1 MLLSQAT
8 PRVAQR
14 WRWRVASSALY
25 GGGHPSLGAMA
36 ALHTLRSLDASRSP
50 GIFPTSTR
58 DGMHSAAF
66 QRSAVAF
73 ASSARAFS
81 STRLRSLA
89 RLALGHALLLL
100 GRGDAGRRKG
110 GGEDCEDGAAPSLP
124 TERDLVASFAD
135 ALLPALPCF
144 RLHWR
149 AIARGARVLISQ
161 RSGDSGS
168 HKTATDAATKADLE
182 TISKQVCLTN
192 ALAL

>member
-1 MLLSQAT
+1 M
-8 PRVAQR
+8 P
-14 WRWRVASSALY
+14 
-25 GGGHPSLGAMA
+25 
-36 ALHTLRSLDASRSP
+36 
-50 GIFPTSTR
+50 
-58 DGMHSAAF
+58 SAAF

-149 AIARGARVLISQ
+149 AIARGVLLLLEASGPGAGASLRLNAAAQ
-161 RSGDSGS
+161 RLDRAEPLLSPLYR
-168 HKTATDAATKADLE
+168 AALE
-182 TISKQVCLTN
+182 LAAHDM
-192 ALAL
+192 ALMAG

>member
-1 MLLSQAT
+1 
-8 PRVAQR
+8 
-14 WRWRVASSALY
+14 
-25 GGGHPSLGAMA
+25 
-36 ALHTLRSLDASRSP
+36 
-50 GIFPTSTR
+50 
-58 DGMHSAAF
+58 MHSAAF

-124 TERDLVASFAD
+124 TERDLVASLAD

-149 AIARGARVLISQ
+149 AIARGVLLLVEA
-161 RSGDSGS
+161 SGS
-168 HKTATDAATKADLE
+168 SLRLSAAAQRLDRAEPLLSPLYRAALE
-182 TISKQVCLTN
+182 LAAHDM
-192 ALAL
+192 ALMAG

>member
-1 MLLSQAT
+1 
-8 PRVAQR
+8 
-14 WRWRVASSALY
+14 
-25 GGGHPSLGAMA
+25 
-36 ALHTLRSLDASRSP
+36 
-50 GIFPTSTR
+50 
-58 DGMHSAAF
+58 MHSAAF

-124 TERDLVASFAD
+124 TERDLVASLAD

-149 AIARGARVLISQ
+149 AIARGVLLLLEASGPGAGASLRLNAAAQ
-161 RSGDSGS
+161 RLDRAEPPLSPLYR
-168 HKTATDAATKADLE
+168 AALE
-182 TISKQVCLTN
+182 LAAHDM
-192 ALAL
+192 ALMAG

>member
-1 MLLSQAT
+1 
-8 PRVAQR
+8 
-14 WRWRVASSALY
+14 
-25 GGGHPSLGAMA
+25 
-36 ALHTLRSLDASRSP
+36 
-50 GIFPTSTR
+50 
-58 DGMHSAAF
+58 MHSAAF

-81 STRLRSLA
+81 STSLRSLA

-124 TERDLVASFAD
+124 TERDLVASLAD

-149 AIARGARVLISQ
+149 AIARGVLLLLEASGPGAGGASLRLNAAAQ
-161 RSGDSGS
+161 RLDRAEPPLSLLYR
-168 HKTATDAATKADLE
+168 AALE
-182 TISKQVCLTN
+182 LAAHDM
-192 ALAL
+192 ALMAG